1 LPSRVIIF
9 VGLRAA
15 IAGGA
20 QRTNPRAAAAGV
32 SGQNQPDL
40 ERIGME
46 GLSVSKSEWTLSA
59 EALARFLASL
69 DPDADRAGEKY
80 ESLRLTLMKFFDWRG
95 AHFPEDLADETINR
109 VIRKIDEGETI
120 RDVPTYCHGVARLV
134 LLEKL
139 KGPESRRAD
148 FEELPPTALAAPDP
162 KENDE
167 RQDCFER
174 CLKELPVESLQLI
187 LQYYGEEKR
196 EKINRRLAMAERLGI
211 PLNALRSRAQRIR
224 NRLEEC
230 VNGCVKKK

>member
-1 LPSRVIIF
+1 
-9 VGLRAA
+9 
-15 IAGGA
+15 
-20 QRTNPRAAAAGV
+20 
-32 SGQNQPDL
+32 
-40 ERIGME
+40 ME

-59 EALARFLASL
+59 EALGRFLASL

-120 RDVPTYCHGVARLV
+120 RDIPTYCHGVARLV

-139 KGPESRRAD
+139 KGPESKRAD
-148 FEELPPTALAAPDP
+148 FEELPPAALAAPDP
-162 KENDE
+162 KETDE

-230 VNGCVKKK
+230 INGCVKKK

>member
-1 LPSRVIIF
+1 
-9 VGLRAA
+9 
-15 IAGGA
+15 
-20 QRTNPRAAAAGV
+20 
-32 SGQNQPDL
+32 
-40 ERIGME
+40 ME
-46 GLSVSKSEWTLSA
+46 GLSVSKLEWTLSA

-69 DPDADRAGEKY
+69 DPDSDRAGEKY
-80 ESLRLTLMKFFDWRG
+80 ESLRLALMKFFDWRG

-139 KGPESRRAD
+139 KSPESRRTD

-167 RQDCFER
+167 RQDCFEH

-196 EKINRRLAMAERLGI
+196 EKINRRQAMAERLGI